1 MLASPKISQATCF
14 VQLPVYFFLRLVVL
28 SQRREHPGSE
38 SSHLK
43 ESELVYRI
51 AVFLKFH
58 NPQRHG
64 TNCFIIL
71 FWAQGFLY
79 IVMCRT
85 AGKLCQ
91 LSCFAGGNH
100 QVQSSDGLA
109 ATQGGKHGLKLD
121 DWILVLRLGW
131 WLTWWIKMV
140 DNCFSCSQI
149 PPQQGDNLEIP

>member
-1 MLASPKISQATCF
+1 MVLIKSGTLGSHVQAPRVTALKKPGEINVGVPENIASNMLCVASGI
-14 VQLPVYFFLRLVVL
+14 FFLRLVVL

-71 FWAQGFLY
+71 FWA
-79 IVMCRT
+79 
-85 AGKLCQ
+85 
-91 LSCFAGGNH
+91 
-100 QVQSSDGLA
+100 
-109 ATQGGKHGLKLD
+109 
-121 DWILVLRLGW
+121 
-131 WLTWWIKMV
+131 
-140 DNCFSCSQI
+140 
-149 PPQQGDNLEIP
+149 